1 MGNAGF
7 SEGCHRKGGGKR
19 VFRQT
24 EKRFR
29 FRVQSKEM
37 GASFQA
43 RIHRRGRRTPIG
55 DLLHVAPEGRY
66 VEDMLS
72 TRTKGRRQEIQNQE
86 EAPFFRER
94 EDYSAASL
102 LCSKENMVSLS
113 LSRFATR
120 SRFWESLLSKQ
131 AASLLERSCR
141 ATLHVYIVL
150 YYLLRQGLPRKFSPL
165 MRAPAFW
172 RSLSK
177 PALPRGDF
185 AAARRR
191 SPCEEMAPPRVSL
204 GMSRREIL
212 GVDSNGEIQQ
222 IERDGCGTFTRGARS
237 GFCPCCALPFLRP
250 GYDV

>member
-7 SEGCHRKGGGKR
+7 SEGCHRKGGENGSSGKR
-19 VFRQT
+19 RRGFVSGYNR
-24 EKRFR
+24 RR
-29 FRVQSKEM
+29 W

-43 RIHRRGRRTPIG
+43 RIHRRVRRTPIG

-141 ATLHVYIVL
+141 ATLHVYIV
-150 YYLLRQGLPRKFSPL
+150 YITSCVKVCRGSSLL
-165 MRAPAFW
+165 
-172 RSLSK
+172 
-177 PALPRGDF
+177 
-185 AAARRR
+185 
-191 SPCEEMAPPRVSL
+191 
-204 GMSRREIL
+204 
-212 GVDSNGEIQQ
+212 
-222 IERDGCGTFTRGARS
+222 
-237 GFCPCCALPFLRP
+237 
-250 GYDV
+250 